1 MGYSLSA
8 LVSTNPSAL
17 SYFDI
22 SFLTFEAVLEV
33 VIICCA
39 GFVAAKTGL
48 LTTQGQKTLSS
59 LNVDLFT
66 PCLIFTKLAP
76 NLSFSKLVEI
86 IIIPIFY
93 AVSTGVSYWS
103 SRIVSKALSL
113 NSPETDFVTAMA
125 VFGNSN
131 SLPVSLVLTL
141 SYTLPDLLWDD
152 VEDDN
157 TDKVAGRGIL
167 YLLIFQQLGQIL
179 RWSWGFNTLLRKRSQ
194 LGLNTYHT
202 KHGKIVLH
210 ENCRLIDGEDEQ
222 FLYMDSNQHQEEQ
235 QTETTREISLSED
248 EDNIN
253 SKPLTAYICQLPG
266 VKQFLSFMNPPLYAM
281 LVAIIVASI
290 PYLKNLIFDSEQ
302 NSIVY
307 NTFTKAITTL
317 GGVSIPLILIVLGSN
332 LYPSNDIPPPS
343 KHYNRILFGSLLSRM
358 ILPSAVLLPI
368 IALCVKYIKASIL
381 DDPIFLIVA
390 FILTVSPPAIQ
401 LSQITQLNNVYQK
414 EMSGVLFWGYVVL
427 VVPTTIAIVVCS
439 LKVLEWAK

>member
-194 LGLNTYHT
+194 LELNTYHT

-222 FLYMDSNQHQEEQ
+222 FLYMDSNQQQEEQ

-307 NTFTKAITTL
+307 NKIGRAH
-317 GGVSIPLILIVLGSN
+317 V
-332 LYPSNDIPPPS
+332 
-343 KHYNRILFGSLLSRM
+343 
-358 ILPSAVLLPI
+358 
-368 IALCVKYIKASIL
+368 
-381 DDPIFLIVA
+381 
-390 FILTVSPPAIQ
+390 
-401 LSQITQLNNVYQK
+401 
-414 EMSGVLFWGYVVL
+414 
-427 VVPTTIAIVVCS
+427 
-439 LKVLEWAK
+439 